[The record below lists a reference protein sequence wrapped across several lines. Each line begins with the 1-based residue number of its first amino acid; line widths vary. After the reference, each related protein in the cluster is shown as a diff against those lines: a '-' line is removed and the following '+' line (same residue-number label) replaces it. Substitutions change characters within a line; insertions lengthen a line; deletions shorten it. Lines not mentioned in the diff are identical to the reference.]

1 MLPVLVIAAGT
12 LAFVIWDFH
21 RYIKIKRGAA
31 PVRLA
36 GPSGAHTMNAPKDK
50 SIKGY
55 IISQDSVLEIK
66 NALQIILGEAQL
78 TVREEKL
85 TEQGQKNMK
94 VICRTVFR
102 IDKLLPSI

>member
-1 MLPVLVIAAGT
+1 MTPRKNDT
-12 LAFVIWDFH
+12 
-21 RYIKIKRGAA
+21 
-31 PVRLA
+31 
-36 GPSGAHTMNAPKDK
+36 
-50 SIKGY
+50 KGY
-55 IISQDSVLEIK
+55 IISQDSVAEIK

-94 VICRTVFR
+94 VIGREVWR